1 MSDVAVSTEECGFH
15 LKGSMVTVMVLE
27 LYGDVTATFAE
38 QLAATVEQAPQ
49 LLRQSPVVLN
59 LDKYTGPA
67 GPAELADLV
76 SACRSQALQPIGF
89 RGPAGLA
96 EAIATTGL
104 ALLPATAGR
113 TRAARE
119 PQVAERGDN
128 SASRPEPEAPAPRRS
143 KLVTQPVRSGQQ
155 IYARDADLIVM
166 APVSEGAE
174 ILADGNIHI
183 YGGLRG
189 RALAGVQGDT
199 AARIFCQRME
209 AQLLS
214 VAGNFILSDDMRDD
228 LRKQPVQVY
237 LDGEKL
243 CMEPL

>member
-1 MSDVAVSTEECGFH
+1 MNHVAVSPDCGFH

-27 LYGDVTATFAE
+27 LYGDVTATFDE

-59 LDKYTGPA
+59 LEKYTGPA
-67 GPAELADLV
+67 GPAELANLL
-76 SACRSQALQPIGF
+76 SACRHQGLQPIGF
-89 RGPAGLA
+89 RGPALLA
-96 EAIATTGL
+96 EAIAATGL
-104 ALLPATAGR
+104 ALLPASSGR
-113 TRAARE
+113 GRAARE
-119 PQVAERGDN
+119 PRAADRAGE
-128 SASRPEPEAPAPRRS
+128 SASKIVPETQSPRRS

-155 IYARDADLIVM
+155 VYARDADLIVM

-199 AARIFCQRME
+199 AARIFCQQME

-214 VAGNFILSDDMRDD
+214 VAGNFILSEDMRDD